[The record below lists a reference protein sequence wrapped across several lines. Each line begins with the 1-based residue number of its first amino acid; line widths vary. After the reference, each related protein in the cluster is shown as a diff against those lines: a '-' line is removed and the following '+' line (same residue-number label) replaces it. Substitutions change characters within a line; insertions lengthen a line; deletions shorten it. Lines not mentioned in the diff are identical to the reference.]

1 VGFNISIG
9 LSSTAQ
15 TAAKGSLYLVQEEAE
30 HKAELGVRACAR
42 TTILEDSLNFPRFA
56 PLRGSDKYVLNR
68 TTYYGAT
75 TN

>member
-1 VGFNISIG
+1 MGFNIGSG

-30 HKAELGVRACAR
+30 HKAEHLVRACA
-42 TTILEDSLNFPRFA
+42 TTTMGRIRLNFPRFA